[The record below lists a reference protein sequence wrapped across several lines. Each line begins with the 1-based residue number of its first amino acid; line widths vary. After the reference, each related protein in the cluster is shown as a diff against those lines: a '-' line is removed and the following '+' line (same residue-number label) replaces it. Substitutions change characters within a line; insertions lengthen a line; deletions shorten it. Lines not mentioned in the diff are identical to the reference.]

1 MPTPRDRQARV
12 ATWAAFFVQGLCFAT
27 LLTHVTDL
35 QRAFGL
41 SDGDLTLVLLLV
53 PLIAGVGSVTAA
65 PLAARYG
72 SAPVLRLSQLA
83 VCAVVVLMG
92 WNGQLAGLYAL
103 SAAFGLF
110 VGAVDAAM
118 NMQAVAVERRYGMSV
133 LTGFHAV
140 WSIGSMLGAGL
151 NSAFSAL
158 GVDLV
163 WAFSV
168 PVVLGALVSLALL
181 PRLYGAAEER
191 APQRA
196 SAEDTAALT
205 ATDTAAHT
213 AKDPAKD
220 PAVLTG
226 EHAGEGAPAGSPAP
240 EAAAPARVPWR
251 PIIPLCLAMAF
262 LYVGDAAI
270 SNYST
275 VYMEK
280 ALAASGWL
288 VPLAYFAYQ
297 AAMLLARVPGDL
309 AVRRHGPAPVVRA
322 GAVVGALG
330 ALGVV
335 VAPGP
340 VVAILAFGLVG
351 VGLSVIAPQSFSAAG
366 RLGAGAETAIAR
378 VNLFNYVGF
387 VVGAAVVGTIN
398 DTVDVRV
405 AFVPAVVLTALI
417 VPLAGGFRLR
427 TATAP
432 AIS

>member
-27 LLTHVTDL
+27 LLTHVADL

-53 PLIAGVGSVTAA
+53 PLIAGVGSVAAA

-92 WNGQLAGLYAL
+92 WNGQLAGLYVL

-140 WSIGSMLGAGL
+140 WSVGSMLGAGL

-158 GVDLV
+158 EVDLV

-168 PVVLGALVSLALL
+168 PVVFGALVSLALL

-191 APQRA
+191 FPQRA
-196 SAEDTAALT
+196 AAEHAAGKAAGSTAEDA
-205 ATDTAAHT
+205 
-213 AKDPAKD
+213 
-220 PAVLTG
+220 G
-226 EHAGEGAPAGSPAP
+226 EHPGADAPAGSPP
-240 EAAAPARVPWR
+240 RDGTAPARVPWR
-251 PIIPLCLAMAF
+251 PVVPLCLAMAF
-262 LYVGDAAI
+262 LYVGDAAV

-288 VPLAYFAYQ
+288 VPMAYFAYQ

-330 ALGVV
+330 AIGVV
-335 VAPGP
+335 AAPGP
-340 VVAILAFGLVG
+340 VVAVLAFGLVG

-398 DTVDVRV
+398 DTVDVRA
-405 AFVPAVVLTALI
+405 AFVPAVVLIALI
-417 VPLAGGFRLR
+417 VPLAGGFRPR
-427 TATAP
+427 TAP
-432 AIS
+432 APAVS

>member
-27 LLTHVTDL
+27 LLTHVIDL
-35 QRAFGL
+35 QHAFGL

-53 PLIAGVGSVTAA
+53 PLIAGVGSVAAA

-92 WNGQLAGLYAL
+92 WNGQLAGLYVL

-140 WSIGSMLGAGL
+140 WSVGSMLGAGL
-151 NSAFSAL
+151 NSAFRAL
-158 GVDLV
+158 EVDLA

-168 PVVLGALVSLALL
+168 PMVLGALVSLALL

-191 APQRA
+191 VPQRA
-196 SAEDTAALT
+196 
-205 ATDTAAHT
+205 ATGHA
-213 AKDPAKD
+213 
-220 PAVLTG
+220 G
-226 EHAGEGAPAGSPAP
+226 EHAMEHAVGGTAENAGRNTAEHPGEDAPAGPPAR
-240 EAAAPARVPWR
+240 EGRERTAPVRVPWR

-262 LYVGDAAI
+262 LYVGDAAV

-280 ALAASGWL
+280 ALAASEWL

-335 VAPGP
+335 IAPGP
-340 VVAILAFGLVG
+340 VVAVLAFGLVG

-398 DTVDVRV
+398 DTVDVRT
-405 AFVPAVVLTALI
+405 AFVPAVVLIALI
-417 VPLAGGFRLR
+417 VPLAGGFRPR
-427 TATAP
+427 PATAP
-432 AIS
+432 AAS

>member
-27 LLTHVTDL
+27 LLTHVIDL

-53 PLIAGVGSVTAA
+53 PLIAGVGSVAAA

-83 VCAVVVLMG
+83 VCAVVVLMAS
-92 WNGQLAGLYAL
+92 NDRLAGLYGL

-140 WSIGSMLGAGL
+140 WSVGSMLGAGL

-158 GVDLV
+158 EVDLF
-163 WAFSV
+163 WAFSL
-168 PVVLGALVSLALL
+168 PMLLGALVSLALL

-191 APQRA
+191 APRR
-196 SAEDTAALT
+196 TAA
-205 ATDTAAHT
+205 
-213 AKDPAKD
+213 DPA
-220 PAVLTG
+220 T
-226 EHAGEGAPAGSPAP
+226 EHTVED
-240 EAAAPARVPWR
+240 AAPVRVPWR

-262 LYVGDAAI
+262 LYVGDAAV
-270 SNYST
+270 SNYGT

-335 VAPGP
+335 AAPGP
-340 VVAILAFGLVG
+340 VVAVLAFGLVG

-387 VVGAAVVGTIN
+387 VVGAAAVGTIN
-398 DTVDVRV
+398 DAVDVRA
-405 AFVPAVVLTALI
+405 AFVPAVVLIALI

-427 TATAP
+427 TATAVSGGGP
-432 AIS
+432 R